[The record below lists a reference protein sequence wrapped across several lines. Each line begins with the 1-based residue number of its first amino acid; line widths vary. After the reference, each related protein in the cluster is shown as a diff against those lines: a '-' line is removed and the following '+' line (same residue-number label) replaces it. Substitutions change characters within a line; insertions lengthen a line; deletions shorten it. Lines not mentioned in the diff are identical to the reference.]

1 MKILALIGSPRMG
14 SNTDILVD
22 QFLEGAQTNGHTGEK
37 RYLYKYEISPCID
50 CRKCK
55 SGDLV
60 CVLDDGMKEI
70 YPQMDV
76 ADLIIF
82 GTPTY
87 WFGPTAMMKL
97 LIDRMRPYVANKKM
111 QGKRAVV
118 ITPAADGPKVC
129 GPLIE
134 MFQMTFDYLG
144 VQFFGKIFGTAYER
158 KEILNNK
165 EELQKAYDLGASM

>member
-1 MKILALIGSPRMG
+1 
-14 SNTDILVD
+14 
-22 QFLEGAQTNGHTGEK
+22 
-37 RYLYKYEISPCID
+37 
-50 CRKCK
+50 
-55 SGDLV
+55 
-60 CVLDDGMKEI
+60 MKEI
-70 YPQMDV
+70 YPQMDA

-97 LIDRMRPYVANKKM
+97 VIDRMRPYVANKKI
-111 QGKRAVV
+111 QGKKAVV

-134 MFQMTFDYLG
+134 MFLMTFDYLG
-144 VQFFGKIFGTAYER
+144 IEFAGKIFGTAYER

-165 EELQKAYDLGASM
+165 KELQKAYDLGASM